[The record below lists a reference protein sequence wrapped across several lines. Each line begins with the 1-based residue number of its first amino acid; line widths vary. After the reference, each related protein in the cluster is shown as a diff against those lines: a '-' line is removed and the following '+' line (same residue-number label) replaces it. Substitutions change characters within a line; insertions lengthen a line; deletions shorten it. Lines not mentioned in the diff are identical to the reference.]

1 MKNEIHWVFGVISAD
16 VEVNRYLMGC
26 VIKHVSMKLIFKGIK
41 FLGTALIADTDVAAN
56 AQDKR
61 DVSVFEKLDDI
72 FRTGEPSVKDEK
84 GLLR

>member
-1 MKNEIHWVFGVISAD
+1 M
-16 VEVNRYLMGC
+16 RC
-26 VIKHVSMKLIFKGIK
+26 VVKHVSMKLIFKGIK
-41 FLGTALIADTDVAAN
+41 FLGTPLIADTDVAAN

-72 FRTGEPSVKDEK
+72 FRTGEASVKDEK